1 MHRPFVTTVKFEN
14 ENGGALRL
22 DYAVAAVD
30 TADAKAELERRFL
43 DLEVDRL
50 HDREDRRSH
59 HAAGTDAQAASA
71 LRDAAGLSRPYP
83 TSRGKTMAYLPQEE
97 ICPISEQLLFS
108 LYDAAKRGLPV
119 PVAEVPPER
128 RSSVALFCYRRSH
141 LEGAALAVAATC
153 DEEDLVDIGGPLG
166 RTLFLKSRNVPSP
179 AKNDSLN
186 SLSALALSLVSM
198 QRGEGENEKE
208 DAET

>member
-1 MHRPFVTTVKFEN
+1 MDRYTIEKIVEATTLQARSSSCLVCCWLDRAYQFQ
-14 ENGGALRL
+14 GGMM
-22 DYAVAAVD
+22 
-30 TADAKAELERRFL
+30 T
-43 DLEVDRL
+43 
-50 HDREDRRSH
+50 
-59 HAAGTDAQAASA
+59 
-71 LRDAAGLSRPYP
+71 
-83 TSRGKTMAYLPQEE
+83 YLPQEE

-119 PVAEVPPER
+119 PVGEVPPER

-166 RTLFLKSRNVPSP
+166 RTLFLKSRNFASP
-179 AKNDSLN
+179 VKNESTN

-198 QRGEGENEKE
+198 QRGREENEEE
-208 DAET
+208 DAES

>member
-1 MHRPFVTTVKFEN
+1 L
-14 ENGGALRL
+14 LRSTQL
-22 DYAVAAVD
+22 A
-30 TADAKAELERRFL
+30 
-43 DLEVDRL
+43 
-50 HDREDRRSH
+50 
-59 HAAGTDAQAASA
+59 
-71 LRDAAGLSRPYP
+71 
-83 TSRGKTMAYLPQEE
+83 
-97 ICPISEQLLFS
+97 LLFT

-153 DEEDLVDIGGPLG
+153 DEEDLVDIGGLLG

-179 AKNDSLN
+179 AKNDSLD

>member
-1 MHRPFVTTVKFEN
+1 
-14 ENGGALRL
+14 
-22 DYAVAAVD
+22 
-30 TADAKAELERRFL
+30 
-43 DLEVDRL
+43 
-50 HDREDRRSH
+50 
-59 HAAGTDAQAASA
+59 
-71 LRDAAGLSRPYP
+71 
-83 TSRGKTMAYLPQEE
+83 MAYLPQEE

-153 DEEDLVDIGGPLG
+153 DEEDLVDTGGPLG

-179 AKNDSLN
+179 AKNESLN

-198 QRGEGENEKE
+198 QRGEEEDEKE

>member
-1 MHRPFVTTVKFEN
+1 
-14 ENGGALRL
+14 
-22 DYAVAAVD
+22 
-30 TADAKAELERRFL
+30 
-43 DLEVDRL
+43 
-50 HDREDRRSH
+50 
-59 HAAGTDAQAASA
+59 
-71 LRDAAGLSRPYP
+71 
-83 TSRGKTMAYLPQEE
+83 MAYLPQEE

-166 RTLFLKSRNVPSP
+166 RTLFLKSRNVSSP

-198 QRGEGENEKE
+198 QRGERDNEKE

>member
-1 MHRPFVTTVKFEN
+1 
-14 ENGGALRL
+14 
-22 DYAVAAVD
+22 
-30 TADAKAELERRFL
+30 
-43 DLEVDRL
+43 
-50 HDREDRRSH
+50 
-59 HAAGTDAQAASA
+59 
-71 LRDAAGLSRPYP
+71 
-83 TSRGKTMAYLPQEE
+83 MAYLPQEE

-166 RTLFLKSRNVPSP
+166 RTLFLKSRNVSSP

-198 QRGEGENEKE
+198 QKGEGENEKE